1 MTANYDLVILC
12 RTGKAEEALR
22 RLRELMG
29 KLKLTVN
36 EQKTRTCKVPG
47 SGGAST
53 KNSLLGHAGRHD
65 SDIGAAF
72 EQVGREA
79 VSQRT
84 QAHPFLI
91 PAASAPRGIY
101 GEHGLGRSLEHD
113 AVDCGLGGTGGS
125 PANIACRGGP
135 IDAVLFTQLSFTLHA
150 VALIQLAP
158 DCSLMMV
165 ASSHNATILREMA
178 AARAL

>member
-1 MTANYDLVILC
+1 MRPGRSRMPDKQCGSWSFRFLTA
-12 RTGKAEEALR
+12 
-22 RLRELMG
+22 
-29 KLKLTVN
+29 
-36 EQKTRTCKVPG
+36 G
-47 SGGAST
+47 SGGASA

-79 VSQRT
+79 VSQRM

-101 GEHGLGRSLEHD
+101 GEHGLGRSLEQD
-113 AVDCGLGGTGGS
+113 AVDCSLGETGGS

-135 IDAVLFTQLSFTLHA
+135 IDAVLFTSLSAIFHTSCCRA
-150 VALIQLAP
+150 
-158 DCSLMMV
+158 DTTC
-165 ASSHNATILREMA
+165 
-178 AARAL
+178 ARLLVDDGGFVP